1 MPKSKPIEA
10 PAPTMAPGNNGHQPS
25 LASMP
30 PEQRAQACWL
40 DIQRVLSLYGC
51 ELVAFPSLTVEGRIV
66 ANVQI
71 KANVNPPQNT
81 VTPPATS

>member
-1 MPKSKPIEA
+1 MSKSKPIEPPSPVA
-10 PAPTMAPGNNGHQPS
+10 ARENNGHQPGPAN
-25 LASMP
+25 LP

-40 DIQRVLSLYGC
+40 DIQRVLTLYGC
-51 ELVAFPSLTVEGRIV
+51 ELVAFPSLTIEGRIV

-81 VTPPATS
+81 VTPPAS